1 MSLKNEPGSQI
12 ELYESLGV
20 RKVLWTKSVKES
32 RPSVM
37 GMPPP
42 STHHQP
48 SSSLLSFQ
56 VLEGP

>member
-1 MSLKNEPGSQI
+1 MSLKSEPASQI

-32 RPSVM
+32 RPSVL

-42 STHHQP
+42 SNQCTGVPRSSEKAP
-48 SSSLLSFQ
+48 S
-56 VLEGP
+56 